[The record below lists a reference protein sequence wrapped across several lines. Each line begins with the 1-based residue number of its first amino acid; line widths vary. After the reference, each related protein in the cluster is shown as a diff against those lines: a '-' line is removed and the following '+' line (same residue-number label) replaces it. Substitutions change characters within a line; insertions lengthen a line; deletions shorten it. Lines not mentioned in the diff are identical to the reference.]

1 MATPLDLRNR
11 RREAQR
17 AVRLAVNAVNA
28 ALDEWADAVGDG
40 RRAATELTNAA
51 LTQLHLPA
59 LPLGL
64 LGDAPGL
71 RPAAAAK
78 LRAQQDASLAALAA
92 CLQRLHGA
100 VAGLAEATASL
111 QHLLDAE
118 AVAPLLGEGAVFGA
132 LPLRLLG
139 AMLAEV
145 HTQHRSELA
154 VKAGVVEGCQ
164 QIVGD
169 LRAADRPDSGGTT
182 SGGTG
187 RQAAAAEERLRW
199 RMQVL
204 LTAWM
209 LSAEVDERLVEAHLA
224 VIAADM
230 KGF

>member
-17 AVRLAVNAVNA
+17 AVRLAVNTVNA
-28 ALDEWADAVGDG
+28 ALDEWARAVGDG
-40 RRAATELTNAA
+40 KRAATALTNAA

-59 LPLGL
+59 LQLGL

-78 LRAQQDASLAALAA
+78 LQAQQDASLAALAL
-92 CLQRLHGA
+92 CLQQLQGV
-100 VAGLAEATASL
+100 VASLADAAASL
-111 QHLLDAE
+111 QQLLDAE
-118 AVAPLLGEGAVFGA
+118 AAAPLLGEGAVFA
-132 LPLRLLG
+132 VLPLRLLG
-139 AMLAEV
+139 GMLAEV
-145 HTQHRSELA
+145 HAQHRNELA
-154 VKAGVVEGCQ
+154 VKAGVVQGCH

-169 LRAADRPDSGGTT
+169 LGAADRPGSG
-182 SGGTG
+182 GGTG
-187 RQAAAAEERLRW
+187 QRAAAAEERLRR

-209 LSAEVDERLVEAHLA
+209 LSAEVDERVVEAHLA
-224 VIAADM
+224 AIAADM